1 MTKLLIKLN
10 NEVIDHVELK
20 QGDTKIGRKPG
31 CEIVL
36 DNLAVSGEHANIFT
50 IGDDSFIQDLDS
62 TNGTFINNKPVAKH
76 HLRNGD
82 VIKIGQHA
90 LIYMRESPRP
100 DKSASDDDVANTV
113 VINLGASS
121 ASKPAATP
129 APSASETPAGADD
142 RPAATLFILN
152 EKTGSRRI
160 ELKKTVTNLGKTGRP
175 AGIITRTADGYVLRA
190 AANGDR
196 PKLNGRTVKGDGA
209 KLRNGDVIEVAGTR
223 LQFYVK

>member
-10 NEVIDHVELK
+10 NEVVDHVELK
-20 QGDTKIGRKPG
+20 QGDMKIGRKPG

-50 IGDDSFIQDLDS
+50 IGEDSFIQDLNS
-62 TNGTFINNKPVAKH
+62 TNGTFINNKRMTKH

-82 VIKIGQHA
+82 IVRIGQHA
-90 LIYMRESPRP
+90 LIYMRESARP
-100 DKSASDDDVANTV
+100 VKSESDDDVANTV
-113 VINLGASS
+113 VINTGTSS
-121 ASKPAATP
+121 GSKPAPP
-129 APSASETPAGADD
+129 ASPASDNPAGAND
-142 RPAATLFILN
+142 RPVATLFILN

-175 AGIITRTADGYVLRA
+175 GGIITRTADGYVLRA
-190 AANGDR
+190 AANGDK
-196 PKLNGRTVKGDGA
+196 PKLNGRTVTGDGM